1 MVELVMGRMMVLKEM
16 VGEIMYKGVLVRVV
30 ILDEGMSKELVL
42 EQEAS
47 VVECMYMEIIL
58 EEVA

>member
-1 MVELVMGRMMVLKEM
+1 MGRMMVLKEM